1 MITYI
6 ELWQAKQT
14 WINLTQEERKTYVDA
29 LGPVIQQLLESGVQ
43 IISWGINDGSTF
55 RRVDFDYY
63 AVWSFPDENSA
74 VKFEKLVES
83 ADWYTYFEQVNARG
97 VSMSPQDVMA
107 HMINL

>member
-14 WINLTQEERKTYVDA
+14 WINLSPEERKTYVDA

-63 AVWSFPDENSA
+63 AVWNFPDENAA

-83 ADWYTYFEQVNARG
+83 AGWYTYFEQVNARG
-97 VSMSPQDVMA
+97 ATMSPQDVMA